1 MTRTLIPQTAI
12 AVLNGGYLRR
22 RLTSFDSLTPMAMGS
37 LPALLRERA
46 SLQPNRTAF
55 TFMDYDREQAGNAE
69 SLTWS
74 QLYRR
79 ALNIAQELRLR
90 GSTGDRA
97 VILAP
102 HGLDYVAAFLGTLQA
117 GFIAVPLGGGSDER
131 VSSVMRDASPCAVL
145 TTSGVV
151 GDIAQHVESK
161 YLIEI
166 DTLDLD
172 SRKGTAARVDTPTAT
187 TYLQYTSGSTRAPAA
202 VMISTENTLANFEQ
216 VNADFFGDYGGV
228 APPGTTLV
236 SWLPFYHDMG
246 LNLGIILPVLTG
258 FHGVLTSPV
267 SFLQRPAR
275 WMQLLASNTHALS
288 AAPNFAL
295 ELAARK
301 TSDDDMAGLDLGNVL
316 GIFCG
321 SERVQPATLHR
332 FTERFARFNLQDKVL
347 RPSYGMAEA
356 TLYVA
361 TRDAGQPPRIVH
373 FEADELTAGR
383 AKTSSSRSGTALV
396 SYGVPRSPMVRI
408 VDPDTRI
415 ECPQASTG
423 EIWVHGANVAAGYW
437 QKARE
442 TELTL
447 GATLVAASPGTPEG
461 RWLRTGDLGFI
472 CDGEL
477 FIVGR
482 IKDLLIVYGRNHS
495 PDDLEATI
503 QTISPGRCAAI
514 SVPDD
519 DTEKVVA
526 IIERKKRASNGEAR
540 DDLDVVKR
548 KVTSAISNV
557 HGLSV
562 ADLVVVEPGSIP
574 ITTSGKV
581 KRAACVE
588 RYRQNKFDRLD
599 A

>member
-1 MTRTLIPQTAI
+1 
-12 AVLNGGYLRR
+12 
-22 RLTSFDSLTPMAMGS
+22 MGS

-55 TFMDYDREQAGNAE
+55 TFMAYDREQAGIAQ

-90 GSTGDRA
+90 GSPGDRA

-102 HGLDYVAAFLGTLQA
+102 QGLDYVVAFLGALQA
-117 GFIAVPLGGGSDER
+117 GFIAVPLGGASDGR
-131 VSSVMRDASPCAVL
+131 VRSVMRDASPSAVL
-145 TTSGVV
+145 TTSSAV
-151 GDIAQHVESK
+151 GDIAEYVESK
-161 YLIEI
+161 SLIEI
-166 DTLDLD
+166 DLLDLD
-172 SRKGTAARVDTPTAT
+172 SRKGPAARVVSSTDT

-202 VMISTENTLANFEQ
+202 VMISTKNTMANFEQ

-228 APPGTTLV
+228 APPDTTLV

-246 LNLGIILPVLTG
+246 LNLGLILPVLTG
-258 FHGVLTSPV
+258 FHAVLTSPV

-275 WMQLLASNTHALS
+275 WMQLLASYSHALS

-301 TSDDDMAGLDLGNVL
+301 TSDDDMTGLDLGNVL
-316 GIFCG
+316 GIFIG

-332 FTERFARFNLQDKVL
+332 FTERFARFNFQDKML

-361 TRDAGQPPRIVH
+361 TREAGQPPRIVH
-373 FEADELTAGR
+373 FEPEEMTAGH
-383 AKTSSSRSGTALV
+383 AKRSASGGGTPLV
-396 SYGVPRSPMVRI
+396 SYGVPRSPTVRV
-408 VDPDTRI
+408 VDPDTRT
-415 ECPQASTG
+415 ECPEGTTG

-437 QKARE
+437 QRPQE
-442 TELTL
+442 TALTL
-447 GATLVAASPGTPEG
+447 GAMLVAASAGTPEG
-461 RWLRTGDLGFI
+461 PWLRTGDLGFI

-503 QTISPGRCAAI
+503 QTVIPGRCAAI

-519 DTEKVVA
+519 DTEKLVA
-526 IIERKKRASNGEAR
+526 IIELKYRAGTNGEAK

-548 KVTSAISNV
+548 KVTAAISNV

-588 RYRQNKFDRLD
+588 HYRQNQFDRLD
-599 A
+599 AR